1 MYKCMKGTTCLI
13 PRNQDTL
20 SKAYYGLNQVG
31 STAFHHVNHPV
42 CQQKFS
48 LLVMLSTPSSET
60 SGSNPTAQF
69 SSINQGHLC
78 QKVAWQQL
86 KLHWTHLVTDIFQ
99 PALHFPLL
107 SSLRRMHRYLLRKSV
122 VWRQQG
128 VPGTVG
134 YGLEVTLTESHQSI
148 TSAIFVLSILITLS
162 FSLPD
167 MNRIQCSRKTYTA
180 TNHTVGQSLQV
191 RGGKPHKAPCTV

>member
-1 MYKCMKGTTCLI
+1 MPIDVLSVGHVVH
-13 PRNQDTL
+13 TL
-20 SKAYYGLNQVG
+20 FRDFRKQS
-31 STAFHHVNHPV
+31 HR
-42 CQQKFS
+42 
-48 LLVMLSTPSSET
+48 
-60 SGSNPTAQF
+60 AQF

-148 TSAIFVLSILITLS
+148 TSAIFVLSIPITLS

-167 MNRIQCSRKTYTA
+167 MNSIQCSKKTYTA
-180 TNHTVGQSLQV
+180 TKYTVGQSLQV
-191 RGGKPHKAPCTV
+191 RGGQTP